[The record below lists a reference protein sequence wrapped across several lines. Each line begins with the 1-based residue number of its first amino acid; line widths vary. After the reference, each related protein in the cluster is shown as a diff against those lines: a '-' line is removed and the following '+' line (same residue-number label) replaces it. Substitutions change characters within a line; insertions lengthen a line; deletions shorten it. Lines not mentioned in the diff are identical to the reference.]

1 MLCDFFTMQ
10 KYCFLRT
17 RAKKC
22 IPQTLFFVTFF
33 WWIGAKVISLHGF
46 CNLKQT
52 MHDTH
57 MGKKVLFALLC
68 LANAIT
74 ANAQMGKL
82 FDADKQMSSSYT
94 QQIYLDKD
102 GFIWVATRN
111 GLNRYDGYQFRIY
124 KKEGRQDLGMASNYV
139 NCMTQDHNGRFF
151 IGMYGALQIFD
162 GQRFRTVTTYD
173 KEKRKVPCYI
183 TCLLERKNGDM
194 LVGTSGHGLLKMKGH
209 REAHQVDGIFAH
221 LNAVQ
226 RIMEDRRQHIWLV
239 TDTQG
244 LWRWDGKTITR
255 FFQEE
260 GLRNNIIDV
269 CEGDNGRVY
278 VATANHGLFRLD
290 GSTPVHIEGTGN
302 RHISVLYFNRRG
314 HLMLGYDGMGLGIYD
329 PQNGRLVENPYYSRE
344 VDLSTAK
351 VYSICEDQNSNV
363 WLGLLQ
369 KGIFMQPGHTMGFG
383 YMGPKLGVRNVL
395 GTACITSVTGDSQGW
410 RWTGTDRDGLYVQ
423 NENFQMIKHFKENFP
438 ATILGACEDTKGN
451 IWIGSFREGCG
462 WIDRKSLTYHP
473 FKLPQGP
480 DVSIFDVICDRQ
492 GRLWMATMGYGLLRV
507 DPESGSVKAYL
518 QHAKAPDDRKLNSL
532 VNDYLSQLSLS
543 PDGKRIYVSTTMGV
557 CALDIETENW
567 ISTFGENCL
576 IYGNAARIA
585 REFDGTL
592 YIGTN
597 DGLICYDLERRKTK
611 RLAIES
617 GLADN
622 GIASI
627 EQDKTGRLWIGTDHG
642 LCCLNP
648 KTGKTN
654 NFFVDNG
661 LQSNEFS
668 DGASWASPTGY
679 LVFAGLGGVTWF
691 NPADVRERQWKADVK
706 LTGFTV
712 NGEPVSKGTMSGVW
726 QVTDTTIIASNR
738 FVLSSSDNTFA
749 VQLSTLT
756 YDNPEHIVYCYRIN
770 KEEWVRMPPGVN
782 EITFSH
788 MQPGSYNF
796 CVVAEQNGIPTPERC
811 FEVIIHA
818 PWYRTTFAYLIY
830 ILIVLALFLQYRQ
843 RRHRKEQDNL
853 RLQQHI
859 HAEEMADAKLRF
871 FMNISHEIRT
881 PMTLIV
887 APLQSLIKQDDDP
900 HRRGVYE
907 TIRRNAERILGLINQ
922 MMDLRK
928 IDKGQMQ
935 LHMRDTNLVSFINDI
950 YTLFAQQAKNK
961 NILFHF
967 DCDQERIMAWIDRG
981 NFDKIII
988 NILSNAFKFTP
999 TGGEI
1004 RITLTTNEKEASIS
1018 IFDNG
1023 EKIPEDKLERI
1034 FERFY
1039 QTPSSANDRNIGTG
1053 IGLDLTRSLVELHH
1067 GSIEARNNADGPGC
1081 EFTVTIPLGNEHL
1094 TPEEMV
1100 TNEVEEE
1107 ETTESIIE
1115 EEMQQEEEEVATS
1128 TDLPKV
1134 GRRQKIVVVE
1144 DDSEIRS
1151 YLTEALS
1158 EDYDITDCSN
1168 GKEGLA
1174 AVLKTMPDLV
1184 ISDIMMPEMD
1194 GTTLCS
1200 KIKTNNATNHI
1211 PVILLTAKSR
1221 EEDQLEGLETGA
1233 DAYIVKPFNMDI
1245 LRRTI
1250 VNLIHSHHTLQL
1262 KFGRNDQLEE
1272 LVEDIKMKS
1281 PDEKLLERVM
1291 TAINHNLNNAD
1302 LSVDRIADEVG
1313 ISRVHLHRKMKELTG
1328 QTPHDFIRNI
1338 RMKKA
1343 ASLLSAGDMNVSE
1356 VMYACGFSNAA
1367 SFSTVFKK
1375 MYGMSPREYMNEH
1388 QER

>member
-1 MLCDFFTMQ
+1 M
-10 KYCFLRT
+10 
-17 RAKKC
+17 
-22 IPQTLFFVTFF
+22 
-33 WWIGAKVISLHGF
+33 HGF

-52 MHDTH
+52 MNR
-57 MGKKVLFALLC
+57 KILLALVCFLGS
-68 LANAIT
+68 LST
-74 ANAQMGKL
+74 KAQMGKL
-82 FDADKQMSSSYT
+82 FDADKQMSSSFT
-94 QQIYLDKD
+94 TQIYLDKD

-173 KEKRKVPCYI
+173 LNKKKVPCYI
-183 TCLLERKNGDM
+183 TCLLERKNGEM
-194 LVGTSGHGLLKMKGH
+194 LIGTSGHGLLKMKGH
-209 REAHQVDGIFAH
+209 REAYQIGDQLANLSGIH
-221 LNAVQ
+221 RV
-226 RIMEDRRQHIWLV
+226 MEDRREHIWLV
-239 TDTQG
+239 TEKDG
-244 LWRWDGKTITR
+244 LWRWDGKALTR
-255 FFQEE
+255 YFQEE
-260 GLRNNIIDV
+260 GMRSNILDV

-278 VATANHGLFRLD
+278 VATANHGLYRLEGD
-290 GSTPVHIEGTGN
+290 TPIHIESTAN

-314 HLMLGYDGMGLGIYD
+314 HLMLGYDGMGVGIYN
-329 PQNGRLVENPYYSRE
+329 PQNGRLVDNPYYSRE

-369 KGIFMQPGHTMGFG
+369 KGIYMHPGHTMGFG
-383 YMGPKLGVRNVL
+383 YMGPKLGSQNVL
-395 GTACITSVTGDSQGW
+395 GTACVTSVTGDSQGW
-410 RWTGTDRDGLYVQ
+410 RWTGTDRDGLYLQDARYQVV
-423 NENFQMIKHFKENFP
+423 KHFKENFP
-438 ATILGACEDTKGN
+438 ATILGSCEDKNGN
-451 IWIGSFREGCG
+451 IWIGSFKNGCG
-462 WIDRKSLTYHP
+462 WIDRKTLTYHP

-480 DVSIFDVICDRQ
+480 DVSVFDVICDRQ
-492 GRLWMATMGYGLLRV
+492 GRLWLATMGYGLLRV
-507 DPESGSVKAYL
+507 DPESGSVKAYV
-518 QHAKAPDDRKLNSL
+518 QHPKAPDDRQVNSI

-557 CALDIETENW
+557 CALDLEKDDW
-567 ISTFGENCL
+567 VSTFGENCL

-830 ILIVLALFLQYRQ
+830 IIALLALFLQYRQ